1 MVFSFDILIL
11 VSSLNVIVL
20 FVTVAYSLYYLTC
33 FRSILLFKSDAQN
46 KEEADLAEADVVV
59 LSENLASVPLLNE
72 VDCDLEA
79 ENSSRF
85 S

>member
-1 MVFSFDILIL
+1 M
-11 VSSLNVIVL
+11 SSLNVIVL

-33 FRSILLFKSDAQN
+33 FRSVLLFKSDAQN
-46 KEEADLAEADVVV
+46 KEETDFAGEADIVV
-59 LSENLASVPLLNE
+59 LNESLTNVSLLNE